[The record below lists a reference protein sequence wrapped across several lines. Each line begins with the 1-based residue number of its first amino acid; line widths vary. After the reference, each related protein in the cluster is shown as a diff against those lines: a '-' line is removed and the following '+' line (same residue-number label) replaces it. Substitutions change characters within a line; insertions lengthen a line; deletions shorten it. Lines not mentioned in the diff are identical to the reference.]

1 MAEGEGDDRP
11 HSGAKARGGRT
22 SARGYRHLV
31 DEWKSVFARYQPE
44 LNQEL
49 LRIAGRPLTDADID
63 AAAAVLMMN
72 DMRAPTDLPPRLQ
85 GHLAGSA
92 METAVGVLLTSAV
105 YRQTPDHVRG
115 LITQDPA
122 AQDVVATRHRQK
134 GIREFRRLLEDDA
147 YFDEQAR
154 QVGARE
160 AVWQQF
166 LQDNQWILGGSLSVQ
181 FLPAWN
187 EERLEQTVVGAS
199 VRGAGK
205 RNDALL
211 RTAGRVHSLV
221 FVEIKHHR
229 TELLGTVYRPG
240 IWAPS
245 RELSGGVAQVQGTVQ
260 RATIDI
266 RERLQE
272 RASDGSDI
280 PGAFSYLLRPR
291 SYLIIGSLEQ
301 LLGEGG
307 GLNTDKYQS
316 FELHR
321 RHTQEPEIV
330 TFDELLARAEGLLE
344 VSDV

>member
-1 MAEGEGDDRP
+1 
-11 HSGAKARGGRT
+11 
-22 SARGYRHLV
+22 
-31 DEWKSVFARYQPE
+31 
-44 LNQEL
+44 
-49 LRIAGRPLTDADID
+49 
-63 AAAAVLMMN
+63 
-72 DMRAPTDLPPRLQ
+72 
-85 GHLAGSA
+85 
-92 METAVGVLLTSAV
+92 METAVAVLLTSAV

-122 AQDVVATRHRQK
+122 ARDVVAIRHRQV
-134 GIREFRRLLEDDA
+134 GIREFRRLLQDDS
-147 YFDEQAR
+147 YFDAR
-154 QVGARE
+154 ALQVGTRE

-166 LQDNQWILGGSLSVQ
+166 MQNNQWILGGSLSVQ

-199 VRGAGK
+199 VSGAGK
-205 RNDALL
+205 RSDALL

-229 TELLGTVYRPG
+229 TELLGREYRPG

-245 RELSGGVAQVQGTVQ
+245 RELGGGVAQVQGTVQ

-316 FELHR
+316 FELYR